1 MADDDEVFAAIYPAL
16 RRFAAVVRPAGVDA
30 DDLVQEAVARTLAR
44 STLSELDDAG
54 AYLRTVIARLASNH
68 RRDHG
73 RRRAI
78 VDRWVRPAGS
88 HEDHHPSDVAEALR
102 RIAPDA
108 RAVLYLRIVEGLPHE
123 EIAWVLDVSVDV
135 ARARYSRGLR
145 DLRVQESATDQEVPG

>member
-1 MADDDEVFAAIYPAL
+1 MADDDELFAAIYPAL
-16 RRFAAVVRPAGVDA
+16 RRFAAVVRPPGVDP

-78 VDRWVRPAGS
+78 VDRWVRPCRLARGRPSQRRGRRRCAGS
-88 HEDHHPSDVAEALR
+88 PPTL
-102 RIAPDA
+102 
-108 RAVLYLRIVEGLPHE
+108 RAVLYLRIVEGLP
-123 EIAWVLDVSVDV
+123 AT
-135 ARARYSRGLR
+135 RRSRGCSTCR
-145 DLRVQESATDQEVPG
+145 STPHAPATREGFGI